1 MAEGVQES
9 RRQDG
14 KRIVAC
20 ACGQRYRV
28 PIQAVGTRSCTKCDR
43 PVSLAPTPDGAAEHA
58 GEKLK
63 VFVSYSRK
71 DKDFVLWFSDALQ
84 AQDVNVFRDLDD
96 ILPTEEWWPRI
107 EKLIAAA
114 DTVVFVISPDS
125 VGSEICAR
133 EIAVCEKLNKRIA
146 PIVLRDVAGHLLP
159 GSLAKLNQV
168 FFTARHEFDQALATL
183 AGALQLDIG
192 WIREHTR
199 IGELA
204 MRWDSRGR
212 TGGMLEGEELKE
224 AEAWLA
230 RRPKTA
236 PPLTELQR
244 AFIERSRQAASDRAK
259 SDSDVILGLNLYAQK
274 NYPAARDAWTR
285 AANLGNPAAMTH
297 LAKMLGDGVGG
308 AANPQ
313 EALGL
318 FSKAAALGDLEA
330 MTFLGFLHESGDLGK
345 TDIDQALQWY
355 RRAAAAGQLQAMAN
369 LSGLLVRMG
378 DEKDAA
384 EAWRWLTYAA
394 EHGYPVAMNGMGE
407 LALAG
412 RWCTQDDREAERW
425 FCKAVDHGNAN
436 AMVNLGSM
444 HERGAGGATAAAQL
458 YRRAADLGNAD
469 AMVKLGALSLR
480 GAGVDQDFSE
490 ATRLFVKAAELGHAG
505 ARRSSRR
512 GAAAWMVC
520 KCRCPRAIST
530 SSPARNAIRGSANP
544 TPSGPW
550 KAILNCR
557 STRSRRRSHAPIA
570 TASSVPTNCSGG
582 NTTRRS
588 PRVDMASGSCAGPS
602 CWRSSPIIFRTEA

>member
-1 MAEGVQES
+1 MRAQGES
-9 RRQDG
+9 QQG
-14 KRIVAC
+14 EKHIVEC
-20 ACGQRYRV
+20 VCGQRNRITV
-28 PIQAVGTRSCTKCDR
+28 HRGKIGTWSCAKCGR
-43 PVSLAPTPDGAAEHA
+43 RLTAPPNAGDASA

-114 DTVVFVISPDS
+114 DTVVFVVSPDS
-125 VGSEICAR
+125 VSSEICTR

-146 PIVLRDVAGHLLP
+146 PIVLREVAGHLLP
-159 GSLAKLNQV
+159 SSLAKLNQV
-168 FFTARHEFDQALATL
+168 FFTARHEFDQALVTL
-183 AGALQLDIG
+183 AAALRLDIG

-224 AEAWLA
+224 TEAWLA

-236 PPLTELQR
+236 PPLTDLQR
-244 AFIERSRQAASDRAK
+244 AFIEQSGQAASDRAK
-259 SDSDVILGLNLYAQK
+259 SDSDVILGLSLYARK

-297 LAKMLGDGVGG
+297 IAKMLADGVD
-308 AANPQ
+308 AAPDPQ

-330 MTFLGFLHESGDLGK
+330 MTFLGFLHESGDLGRVD
-345 TDIDQALQWY
+345 TDQALQWY
-355 RRAAAAGQLQAMAN
+355 RLAAAAGQLQAMAN
-369 LSGLLVRMG
+369 LSGLLVRLG

-407 LALAG
+407 LARAG
-412 RWCTQDDREAERW
+412 HWCTQDAREAERW
-425 FCKAVDHGNAN
+425 FRKAAERGNAN
-436 AMVNLGSM
+436 AMVNLGTM
-444 HERGAGGATAAAQL
+444 YERGTGGGATAAAQL

-469 AMVKLGALSLR
+469 AMVNLGALYLR

-490 ATRLFVKAAELGHAG
+490 ATSLFVKAAALGHAG
-505 ARRSSRR
+505 AQAKLAEGRRSLDGLQVPLPAGHFDFITCPQCNTRVRKSNAER
-512 GAAAWMVC
+512 ALESNPQLQIDPFATALAC
-520 KCRCPRAIST
+520 PNCRYEFRTDKLLSGEYN
-530 SSPARNAIRGSANP
+530 SKKPARGYSFWIVCGAIVL
-544 TPSGPW
+544 
-550 KAILNCR
+550 AI
-557 STRSRRRSHAPIA
+557 IA
-570 TASSVPTNCSGG
+570 YNLSQ
-582 NTTRRS
+582 
-588 PRVDMASGSCAGPS
+588 
-602 CWRSSPIIFRTEA
+602 